1 MVNMIIGFALGFIVA
16 TVGVNGVI
24 SFLDQNVET
33 AKDSISQIK

>member
-1 MVNMIIGFALGFIVA
+1 MVNMIIGFTLGFIVA

-33 AKDSISQIK
+33 AKDTITQIK